1 VEYPPAE
8 RGANQWVWDMRRAGL
23 HCIEDIDIF
32 EGFGGAFVPPGA
44 YTAKVSIGG
53 FEDKIELTLVPD
65 RRVDASAEDFETVE
79 SMILEITNLINELI
93 DRVAAIRKS
102 RAEIEALMTD
112 HESVAQLQETGG
124 RAIERL
130 SAWEQEVYQ
139 VGYETGEDEDNLPGK
154 LISQVRHLLYVVD
167 STPPPVAAGAIERLA
182 DLEAKWGALRAELDS
197 IASTDIA
204 AVNQWAR
211 DHTIPHI
218 SLPN

>member
-1 VEYPPAE
+1 MDCLVLVAIDMSYGLRNTLAHVRVE
-8 RGANQWVWDMRRAGL
+8 NSFL
-23 HCIEDIDIF
+23 
-32 EGFGGAFVPPGA
+32 
-44 YTAKVSIGG
+44 
-53 FEDKIELTLVPD
+53 
-65 RRVDASAEDFETVE
+65 
-79 SMILEITNLINELI
+79 
-93 DRVAAIRKS
+93 
-102 RAEIEALMTD
+102 
-112 HESVAQLQETGG
+112 
-124 RAIERL
+124 
-130 SAWEQEVYQ
+130 